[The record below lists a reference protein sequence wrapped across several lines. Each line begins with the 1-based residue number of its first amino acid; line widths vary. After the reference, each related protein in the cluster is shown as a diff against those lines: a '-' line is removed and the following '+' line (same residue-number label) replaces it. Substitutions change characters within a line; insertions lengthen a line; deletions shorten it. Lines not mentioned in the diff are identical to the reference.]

1 MKCTFSKEMW
11 NAWKINDWKVLVNIT
26 RKICKWKPSCY
37 CKKLSNYFLSADSAC
52 LKKKI
57 HRYRINYS
65 TANIFIAC
73 FVQIE
78 ILKSVIHNVHQGI
91 THSIYSYL
99 SQQMNC
105 NFWFRFLKPE
115 SAAEKFEHLH
125 RKSDIQEERSNWN
138 SIFC

>member
-1 MKCTFSKEMW
+1 MKTILLLQETEQLLFVTV
-11 NAWKINDWKVLVNIT
+11 A
-26 RKICKWKPSCY
+26 
-37 CKKLSNYFLSADSAC
+37 ADSAC

-105 NFWFRFLKPE
+105 NF
-115 SAAEKFEHLH
+115 
-125 RKSDIQEERSNWN
+125 
-138 SIFC
+138 